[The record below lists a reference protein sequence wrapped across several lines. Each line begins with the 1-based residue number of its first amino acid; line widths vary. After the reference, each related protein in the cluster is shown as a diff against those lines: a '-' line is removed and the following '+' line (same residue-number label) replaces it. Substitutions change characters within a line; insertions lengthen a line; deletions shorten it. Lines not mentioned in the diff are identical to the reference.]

1 MPDFNVLF
9 ITGDQWRHDAL
20 SALGHPVVATPNLD
34 ALAADGVLFKRHF
47 ANASPCGPSRSS
59 LHTGLYLM
67 THRSG
72 RNGTPLD
79 ARFTNWAKEL
89 RRAGYDPGLIGYTD
103 ISADPRAHA
112 PGDPALTTYEGVL
125 PGLSPYRVMGSD
137 RRTWLSHLRRKGYD
151 VPAVAT
157 EELYTP
163 QVHDPAMAE
172 ARGPTFPPGAFK
184 AEDSDTAFANEV
196 AIDYIDERAD
206 RAWCLHLSHLRPHP
220 PLIAPAPWHD
230 LYQPGRMPASHR
242 RASVAEEGLTHP
254 WLAWHLSGKT
264 SVGATP
270 EHHQRQAKATYFGL
284 IAEMDH
290 HLGRLVAHL
299 ERTGQYDRTLILF
312 TADHGEML
320 GDHWFTGKDGFFD
333 PAFRVPMIVKPPR
346 ASAKAAWARGA
357 VVEAF
362 TEHVDVMPTLCD
374 LVGLEA
380 PDQADGVSL
389 RPFLEGKLPAT
400 WRRGVHFEYDFRDV
414 VDGKPEAALGL
425 RLDAC
430 CLAVW
435 RGERFKYV
443 HFAGLPPLLFDL
455 AEDPHELRDL
465 AAEPAHQGTMLDAAQ
480 ALLSHRLVHAERT
493 LSAIH
498 LTEQG
503 PIRRRGR

>member
-1 MPDFNVLF
+1 MPDLNILF

-20 SALGHPVVATPNLD
+20 SALGHPVVETPNLD

-47 ANASPCGPSRSS
+47 TNASPCGPSRSS

-89 RRAGYDPGLIGYTD
+89 RKAGYDPGLVGYTD
-103 ISADPRAHA
+103 ISPDPRAHVE
-112 PGDPALTTYEGVL
+112 GDPVLKSYEGVL
-125 PGLSPYRVMGSD
+125 PGLSPYQMMSSD

-151 VPAVAT
+151 VPAVAP
-157 EELYTP
+157 EQLYTP

-172 ARGPTFPPGAFK
+172 TRGPTYPPGAYK
-184 AEDSDTAFANEV
+184 AEDSDTAFTTDA
-196 AIDYIDERAD
+196 ALDYIDERAD

-220 PLIAPAPWHD
+220 PLVAPDPWHD
-230 LYQPGRMPASHR
+230 LYKPERMPGSR
-242 RASVAEEGLTHP
+242 RQASVVEEGRAHP
-254 WLAWHLSGKT
+254 WLAWHLGRKLGLGSM
-264 SVGATP
+264 P
-270 EHHQRQAKATYFGL
+270 EHHQAQAKATYFGL

-290 HLGRLVAHL
+290 HLGRLVGYL
-299 ERTGQYDRTLILF
+299 KRIGQYDRTLIVF

-333 PAFRVPMIVKPPR
+333 PAFRVPMIVKPPH
-346 ASAKAAWARGA
+346 KMMEGGGARGA
-357 VVEAF
+357 VVDAF

-374 LVGLEA
+374 FVGLEV

-400 WRRGVHFEYDFRDV
+400 WRRAAHFEYDFRDV
-414 VDGKPEAALGL
+414 VDGVPETTLGL
-425 RLDAC
+425 RLDEC

-443 HFAGLPPLLFDL
+443 HFAGLAPLLFDL
-455 AEDPHELRDL
+455 QADPHELRNL
-465 AAEPAHQGTMLDAAQ
+465 AADPAYQGAMLEAVQ
-480 ALLSHRLVHAERT
+480 GLLSHRLVHAERT
-493 LSAIH
+493 LSAVQ
-498 LTEQG
+498 LTEDG

>member
-1 MPDFNVLF
+1 MPDFNILF

-20 SALGHPVVATPNLD
+20 SALGHPVVETPNLD
-34 ALAADGVLFKRHF
+34 AMAADGVLFRRHF

-103 ISADPRAHA
+103 ISPDPRAYV
-112 PGDPALTTYEGVL
+112 PGDPALRTYEGVL
-125 PGLSPYRVMGSD
+125 PGLAPHLVLGSD
-137 RRTWLSHLRRKGYD
+137 RRTWLSYLRRQGYD
-151 VPAVAT
+151 VPAFAG
-157 EELYTP
+157 ELYTP
-163 QVHDPAMAE
+163 QTHDPVMAE
-172 ARGPTFPPGAFK
+172 KRGPTYPPGAFK
-184 AEDSDTAFANEV
+184 AEDSDTAFATD
-196 AIDYIDERAD
+196 AALDYIDERSD

-220 PLIAPAPWHD
+220 PLVAPDPWHD
-230 LYQPGRMPASHR
+230 LYKPERMPISHR
-242 RASVAEEGLTHP
+242 QASVEEEAKIHP
-254 WLAWHLSGKT
+254 WLAWHLPTKLG
-264 SVGATP
+264 VGAMP

-290 HLGRLVAHL
+290 HLGRLIGHL
-299 ERTGQYDRTLILF
+299 KRTGQYDRTLILF

-333 PAFRVPMIVKPPR
+333 LAFRVPMIVKPPKGG
-346 ASAKAAWARGA
+346 AKAT
-357 VVEAF
+357 VVDEF

-374 LVGLEA
+374 LAGLEV

-389 RPFLEGKLPAT
+389 RSFLEGKLPAT
-400 WRRGVHFEYDFRDV
+400 WRRGAHFEFDFRDV
-414 VDGKPEAALGL
+414 VDGAPEKALGL
-425 RLDAC
+425 RLDEC

-443 HFAGLPPLLFDL
+443 HFAGLSPLFFDL
-455 AEDPHELRDL
+455 AADPHELRNLAGDPAYREEML
-465 AAEPAHQGTMLDAAQ
+465 AATQ

-498 LTEQG
+498 LTEDG